1 MIDSNGDCRLRDLDL
16 LAALGN
22 LAVQA
27 GRRIE
32 AVRTAGAPAH
42 LKADGSPVTEADR
55 ASEAIVLAGLAD
67 LCPGIPAAS
76 EEAVAAG
83 IVPPAKDRL
92 FLVDPL
98 DGTKEFLAG
107 NGEYAV
113 NIALVVGGRPVLGV
127 VHAPV
132 GGDTWL
138 GLVGAGA
145 WRAAPARDGLAP
157 RSAWQPIHC
166 RPRPAVPTVAL
177 SRTHLDPETERAVAA
192 LGPAT
197 CLRLGSALK
206 FAVVAE
212 GRADLYLRLGMVR
225 EWDIAAGHALLIAAG
240 GTVTAPDGSP
250 LLYGKAEE
258 GFAVNGFRASGAPAS
273 D

>member
-1 MIDSNGDCRLRDLDL
+1 MIESNGDCRVRDLDL
-16 LAALGN
+16 LAALGA
-22 LAVQA
+22 LAVEA

-32 AVRTAGAPAH
+32 AVCATGISAH

-55 ASEAIVLAGLAD
+55 ASEAILLAGLDA
-67 LCPGIPAAS
+67 LCPGVPVAS

-83 IVPPAKDRL
+83 IVPAAADRL

-113 NIALVVGGRPVLGV
+113 NIALIERGRPVLGV

-145 WRAAPARDGLAP
+145 WRAAAAPDGLVP
-157 RSAWQPIHC
+157 RSAWQPVHC

-177 SRTHLDPETERAVAA
+177 SRTHLDPETEQAVAA
-192 LGPAT
+192 LGPT
-197 CLRLGSALK
+197 TRLQLGSALK

-240 GTVTAPDGSP
+240 GTVTAADGSP
-250 LLYGKAEE
+250 LIYGKAAD
-258 GFAVNGFRASGAPAS
+258 GFAVTGFRATGAP
-273 D
+273 